1 VQAQVG
7 DQIGR
12 RQVLYV
18 RGCASDTFTLM
29 LQGWALVWAGE
40 EAFESELGPWSF
52 MGNASLS
59 QPSYKPDFSSVTSG
73 RCRLLQIER
82 ASFVRAEEAVARV
95 RPTLSAMGEALPQ
108 LPPALA
114 GAAEVEPVVGEDVPK
129 DTVVCTYTVV
139 VLSFIYTSRHPL
151 RGDHRSTAF
160 SPNFHTAARTA
171 AKEPLLDVAGL
182 LGLHQS
188 RHASA
193 CRLQT
198 LCKQFGCQELTTWC
212 QVHRQW
218 EPNPG

>member
-52 MGNASLS
+52 MGNAALS
-59 QPSYKPDFSSVTSG
+59 QPSYIPDFSSVTSG

-95 RPTLSAMGEALPQ
+95 RPTLSAMGKALSQ

-114 GAAEVEPVVGEDVPK
+114 GAAEEEPVVGEDVPK

-139 VLSFIYTSRHPL
+139 VLSFICTHLNILCEVVSAQQLPRPISTPRRVL
-151 RGDHRSTAF
+151 LPRSQ
-160 SPNFHTAARTA
+160 S
-171 AKEPLLDVAGL
+171 LDVAGR
-182 LGLHQS
+182 LGLH
-188 RHASA
+188 
-193 CRLQT
+193 
-198 LCKQFGCQELTTWC
+198 
-212 QVHRQW
+212 
-218 EPNPG
+218 